1 MFRILLADDHQGIR
15 AQVRCVLE
23 TADWGV
29 CGEAENGQEAVE
41 KVRRLHPDLVILDMD
56 MPGISGYEAAHE
68 IRRISPSTKILILSM
83 HDPAN
88 LPSLLAETGADAFVA
103 KSRSVRE
110 LVPTLA
116 HLLLGAHERIEAH

>member
-1 MFRILLADDHQGIR
+1 M
-15 AQVRCVLE
+15 RCVLE
-23 TADWGV
+23 TADWAI

-41 KVRRLHPDLVILDMD
+41 KVKRLRPDVVILDMD

-88 LPSLLAETGADAFVA
+88 LPSLLAETAADAFVA
-103 KSRSVRE
+103 KSRSVSE
-110 LVPTLA
+110 LAPTLR
-116 HLLLGAHERIEAH
+116 HLLLGVHERIEAH